1 MVVVSAE
8 EATMSAATSV
18 AELLE
23 TVPGIDVQSR
33 GAFGIQTDLSVR
45 GGTFEQTALWVDG
58 VRWSAPQTGH
68 HLMDLPVDAEDIS
81 RIEVVRGGA
90 SSILGT
96 GAMTGAVALTAG
108 PGMQDGTLLVAETG
122 TNAWMRAK
130 VTHDFGS
137 DLSTAEG
144 TVARHRISLSR
155 MGTHGT
161 LGAQTNTDANAIRAR
176 YAGWLLAIGVQFGP
190 AWGTRARRLAPK
202 ISTQTR
208 AIRSTKKPR
217 SSKAKRCTKRSWAP
231 PRWKR
236 QSTTAPT
243 RTSTS
248 CTETTRIITS
258 SNEDSTVFA
267 SSSAEAPSWYIGFGP
282 NQGITHLMGGRA
294 KAELRGTLGQTFV
307 AMDTRREFIKSNRLG
322 VDSLGDEEGV
332 YTLGD
337 VRLNT
342 DVALGHR
349 FSKGRLALSAIAAWN
364 HNTMFDSLQFVP
376 SGDVSVDLTGDG
388 KNLLF
393 AAASR
398 SVRSPSYTELYYP
411 VPGTVGDRDLLVE
424 SSEMVE
430 AGIRLTLV
438 DDGLYNVQFE
448 QSLYRRTG
456 QNLIDFVRPD
466 TTTTTYAVNL
476 DGVSF
481 KGFETVLNITSTE
494 ATRTTCSCATPVLV
508 SPPMEASKAS
518 SGFELYVLDGLESK
532 MDFSV
537 GITVPGDLRLDM
549 RLSRQDRLGGYRD
562 FDTGAEVDFEPF
574 SIASCTASRM
584 FADNQIRAFVRVD
597 NDEQVVSGHWRCGT
611 ARALVPHGI
620 CLPNEVSLPDLCTM
634 AEVND
639 APDMR
644 RLVAGLGQQME
655 EALKLS
661 LWPMRRS
668 MWVSIVAWWSWAW
681 EEAALVVLS
690 WPTCCGPL
698 ARFRFKRCLTKC
710 FRDGW
715 MRRAWWWRRAI
726 LETRK
731 RPWRPWTRQN
741 QEGCTIAAVT
751 SGGHLAKRAAQGGW
765 PVVTMPGGNPPRSH
779 LAALFGPLCADACH
793 GGVVQSLVGRPSN
806 GGRKTSMDHRL
817 RSEARRL
824 LLLWKARTFTS
835 TETRPCVACSPV
847 GGSN

>member
-1 MVVVSAE
+1 MTADTTAIQPAAVTGGFADITPEMAPRAMVVVSAE

-108 PGMQDGTLLVAETG
+108 PGMQDGTLVVAETG

-176 YAGWLLAIGVQFGP
+176 YAGWIAGDWGSIRTSVGYASKAFGAQNFYTDP
-190 AWGTRARRLAPK
+190 SYTEYEE
-202 ISTQTR
+202 TQTFQSQ
-208 AIRSTKKPR
+208 ALYEKELG
-217 SSKAKRCTKRSWAP
+217 SSKVEAAVYH
-231 PRWKR
+231 
-236 QSTTAPT
+236 
-243 RTSTS
+243 RTHTD
-248 CTETTRIITS
+248 TYELYRNHPDYYQF
-258 SNEDSTVFA
+258 NEDSSVFA
-267 SSSAEAPSWYIGFGP
+267 SSSDTVPSWYIGFGP
-282 NQGITHLMGGRA
+282 NQGITHLTGARA

-388 KNLLF
+388 KNFLF

-411 VPGTVGDRDLLVE
+411 VPGTVGDRNLLVE
-424 SSEMVE
+424 NSEMVE

-481 KGFETVLNITSTE
+481 KGFETVLNITSARSNTKDVQLRY
-494 ATRTTCSCATPVLV
+494 ARFGFTT
-508 SPPMEASKAS
+508 MEASKAS
-518 SGFELYVLDGLESK
+518 SGFESFYVLDGLESK

-549 RLSRQDRLGGYRD
+549 RLSRQDRLGGYRN
-562 FDTGAEVDFEPF
+562 FETGEEVEFEPF
-574 SIASCTASRM
+574 GIASCTASRM
-584 FADNQIRAFVRVD
+584 FVDNQVRAFVRVD
-597 NDEQVVSGHWRCGT
+597 NVTGMSY
-611 ARALVPHGI
+611 
-620 CLPNEVSLPDLCTM
+620 
-634 AEVND
+634 
-639 APDMR
+639 
-644 RLVAGLGQQME
+644 
-655 EALKLS
+655 
-661 LWPMRRS
+661 
-668 MWVSIVAWWSWAW
+668 
-681 EEAALVVLS
+681 
-690 WPTCCGPL
+690 
-698 ARFRFKRCLTKC
+698 
-710 FRDGW
+710 RD
-715 MRRAWWWRRAI
+715 I
-726 LETRK
+726 
-731 RPWRPWTRQN
+731 
-741 QEGCTIAAVT
+741 
-751 SGGHLAKRAAQGGW
+751 
-765 PVVTMPGGNPPRSH
+765 
-779 LAALFGPLCADACH
+779 
-793 GGVVQSLVGRPSN
+793 GGVEQPGRWVRM
-806 GGRKTSMDHRL
+806 GFAYQMR
-817 RSEARRL
+817 
-824 LLLWKARTFTS
+824 
-835 TETRPCVACSPV
+835 
-847 GGSN
+847 